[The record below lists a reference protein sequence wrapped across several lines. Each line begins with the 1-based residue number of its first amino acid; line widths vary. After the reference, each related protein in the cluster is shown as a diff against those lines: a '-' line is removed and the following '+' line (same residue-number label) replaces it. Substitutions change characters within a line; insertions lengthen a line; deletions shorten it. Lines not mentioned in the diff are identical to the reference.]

1 MLQRDDSFSATPA
14 TQKGA
19 LDMLRIF
26 LATLCLCLLPLLTG
40 CGTVYKAAVDQRDV
54 GTFVDDGRI
63 ESSVRALYV
72 NDSLVKLR
80 DISVN
85 SYLGT
90 VYVVGEF
97 ESDTQKMR
105 AVKLARQVDGVRKV
119 TIIPFTKRDDPTCGT
134 TDELTLYAKIKAKLV
149 EDKDIWSTQVD
160 VKTVQ
165 CNVVVLGLVANQRD
179 ADAIIR
185 HVNSVE
191 GVRTVQ
197 NYVRIVK

>member
-1 MLQRDDSFSATPA
+1 MPR
-14 TQKGA
+14 
-19 LDMLRIF
+19 
-26 LATLCLCLLPLLTG
+26 TLLLIACLCLLPSLTG

-63 ESSVRALYV
+63 ESSVRALYI
-72 NDSLVKLR
+72 NDDLVKLR

-97 ESDTQKMR
+97 ENDKQKMR
-105 AVKLARQVDGVRKV
+105 SVKLARQVDGVRKV
-119 TIIPFTKRDDPTCGT
+119 TIVPFPKRDDPTCGA
-134 TDELTLYAKIKAKLV
+134 TDDLALYAKIKAKLV
-149 EDKDIWSTQVD
+149 EDADIWSTQVD
-160 VKTVQ
+160 VKLVQ
-165 CNVVVLGLVANQRD
+165 CNAVVLGLVASQRD
-179 ADAIIR
+179 SNAIIR

-197 NYVRIVK
+197 NLVRIVKR

>member
-1 MLQRDDSFSATPA
+1 MHRILL
-14 TQKGA
+14 A
-19 LDMLRIF
+19 LVC
-26 LATLCLCLLPLLTG
+26 TCLLPLLTG
-40 CGTVYKAAVDQRDV
+40 CGTAYKAAVDQRDV

-72 NDSLVKLR
+72 NDSIVKLR
-80 DISVN
+80 DVSVN

-119 TIIPFTKRDDPTCGT
+119 TVVPFTKRDDPACGT
-134 TDELTLYAKIKAKLV
+134 TDDLALYAKIKKLLI
-149 EDKDIWSTQVD
+149 EDGDIWSTQVD
-160 VKTVQ
+160 IKTVQ
-165 CNVVVLGLVANQRD
+165 CNVVVLGLVASQRD
-179 ADAIIR
+179 ANAIIK

-197 NYVRIVK
+197 NLVRIVK